1 MLPLNVFAN
10 RNFAGANLMTAFFY
24 GGLQMGSLSI
34 VLYIQEVAG
43 YSATAAG
50 LATLPSPII
59 SFLFA
64 KRVGGSAARLGPRLF
79 LITGPLLAGIGY
91 LLIRP
96 DAHGFDVI
104 TDLLP
109 GVIVFATGTVLT
121 STPLTALNLSS
132 VEPEHG
138 GIAAAIQNAVGRLS
152 ALIATACV
160 GLIAANTLT
169 DASFGRL
176 LRVAGVVLH
185 RRSRRRRHHHQP
197 SCSCRARPL
206 PSRRAMPRPSRRP
219 SPTDHAF

>member
-1 MLPLNVFAN
+1 
-10 RNFAGANLMTAFFY
+10 
-24 GGLQMGSLSI
+24 
-34 VLYIQEVAG
+34 
-43 YSATAAG
+43 
-50 LATLPSPII
+50 
-59 SFLFA
+59 
-64 KRVGGSAARLGPRLF
+64 PRLF

-160 GLIAANTLT
+160 GLIAASTLT

-176 LRVAGVVLH
+176 LQVAAMLFFIAAAVGAVIITNPAVPAEPVPCQVAGLCRDRH
-185 RRSRRRRHHHQP
+185 DAHPQLMMRSEHHGGLFAADDP
-197 SCSCRARPL
+197 GP
-206 PSRRAMPRPSRRP
+206 
-219 SPTDHAF
+219 